1 MTMINIGD
9 ELYNQFHIKVKSIMG
24 AKVHNG
30 ISDSLWFKLADRI
43 WIPLSD
49 NQGQEAVMVGM
60 QSIKLG
66 DYKK

>member
-1 MTMINIGD
+1 MTIKNIGD
-9 ELYNQFHIKVKSIMG
+9 ELYDQFHIKVKSTMG
-24 AKVHNG
+24 VKVHNG
-30 ISDSLWFKLADRI
+30 ISDLLWFKLADRI

>member
-1 MTMINIGD
+1 MNMINIGD
-9 ELYNQFHIKVKSIMG
+9 ELYNQFHIKVKSIIG

-30 ISDSLWFKLADRI
+30 TSASLWFKLADRI

-49 NQGQEAVMVGM
+49 NQGREAVMVGI

>member
-1 MTMINIGD
+1 MTMKNIGD
-9 ELYNQFHIKVKSIMG
+9 ELYDQFHIKVKSIVG

-30 ISDSLWFKLADRI
+30 TSASLWFKLADRI

-49 NQGQEAVMVGM
+49 NQGQEAVMVGI

>member
-1 MTMINIGD
+1 MINIGD

-30 ISDSLWFKLADRI
+30 ISDSLWFKLVDRI

-49 NQGQEAVMVGM
+49 NQGQEAVMVGI

>member
-1 MTMINIGD
+1 MKNIGD
-9 ELYNQFHIKVKSIMG
+9 ELYDQFHIKVKSIVG

-30 ISDSLWFKLADRI
+30 TSASLWFKLADRI

-49 NQGQEAVMVGM
+49 NQGQEAVMVGI

>member
-1 MTMINIGD
+1 MINIGD
-9 ELYNQFHIKVKSIMG
+9 ELYNQFHIKVKNIMG
-24 AKVHNG
+24 VKVHNG

-49 NQGQEAVMVGM
+49 NQGQEAVMVGI

-66 DYKK
+66 NYKK